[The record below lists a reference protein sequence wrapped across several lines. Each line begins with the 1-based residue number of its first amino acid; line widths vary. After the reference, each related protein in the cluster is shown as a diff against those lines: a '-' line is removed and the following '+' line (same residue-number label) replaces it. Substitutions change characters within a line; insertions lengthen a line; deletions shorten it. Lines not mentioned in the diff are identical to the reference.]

1 MVRLLMFIISLS
13 LQEAFRVLKP
23 LSRKSFSIFIVSFCN
38 CSSVIIHW
46 PSYIQR
52 FWSKSEECRSQTSL
66 RNQRQFS
73 TDIRFSGSVEKQ
85 KKYNSHIRIYCR
97 YYYFILFIWYWF
109 DAIFYHYYGHHYKC
123 HFMRATLPHCFHF
136 YGHYLNLNSYFGSI
150 KKNVWTAHQGEEK
163 KKT

>member
-1 MVRLLMFIISLS
+1 MTQFIIYLS
-13 LQEAFRVLKP
+13 LQEVLS
-23 LSRKSFSIFIVSFCN
+23 LGAVFSHIILNYFVSYYYN
-38 CSSVIIHW
+38 CSTVIQR
-46 PSYIQR
+46 SYYCQR

-123 HFMRATLPHCFHF
+123 HFMRAPLPHCFHF

-150 KKNVWTAHQGEEK
+150 KKNGRTAPSGGRKEK
-163 KKT
+163 RT